1 MSSRPWARAALL
13 LAVVA
18 ALGTTAPAVARPG
31 ATGSAPGSQPFPGY
45 TVSNPTL
52 APLTVKGKQTRVL
65 QGVRKHAA
73 YDIEI
78 PPHWNGQLVM
88 WAHGYRGTGT
98 VLTVDAPAYGLRQRF
113 VNQGYA
119 WAASSY
125 ARNDYDVATG
135 VTTTHDL
142 ARFAARKLGR
152 EPQRTYVAG
161 VSMGGH
167 VIGRSLEQY
176 PGFYSGALPM
186 CGVLGDQELFDYFLS
201 YNLVAQDLANHPAYP
216 APSDYLQT
224 DVPQI
229 EQALGLVGLK
239 PGGAD
244 TTNAAGKQFRSIA
257 TNLTGGSRP
266 GADNAFAYWKDFPFS
281 LFTPDTGGSLAQNA
295 GRLAQNLDTDYSPNT
310 PVDVNAGVQRVAPR
324 DAYSRQTRRL
334 TQIPQIQGRPN
345 VPVLTLHGLGDYY
358 VPFSMEEIYVRDV
371 ARNGQSMFLAQR
383 AVREAG
389 HCEFTPREA
398 GRAWNDLT
406 RWVEKLPHGP
416 GHSAREYRIARAA
429 SDSVLDPAKVAS
441 PTYGCRFT
449 DPGAYSSPTLYPTRS
464 LYPKCPAS

>member
-13 LAVVA
+13 LALVA
-18 ALGTTAPAVARPG
+18 ALGTTAPALAR
-31 ATGSAPGSQPFPGY
+31 ASDSGSVPGSQPFPGY
-45 TVSNPTL
+45 TITNPRL
-52 APLTVKGKQTRVL
+52 APLTVDGRSTRVL
-65 QGVRKHAA
+65 QGVRNHAA

-98 VLTVDAPAYGLRQRF
+98 TLTVDAPAYGLRQRF

-135 VTTTHDL
+135 VTTTHAL
-142 ARFAARKLGR
+142 ARFAARKLGQ
-152 EPQRTYVAG
+152 EPKRTYVAG

-201 YNLVAQDLANHPAYP
+201 YNLVAQDLANHKVYP
-216 APSDYLQT
+216 APADYLQT

-239 PGGAD
+239 PGGPD

-257 TNLTGGSRP
+257 TNLTGGPRP
-266 GADNAFAYWKDFPFS
+266 GADAAFAYWKDFPFT
-281 LFTPDTGGSLAQNA
+281 LNTPDTGGSLAQNA
-295 GRLAQNLDTDYSPNT
+295 ARVAQNLDTDYSPNSPT
-310 PVDVNAGVQRVAPR
+310 DVNATVQRVAPR
-324 DAYSRQTRRL
+324 DAYSRQTNRL
-334 TQIPQIQGRPN
+334 TQIPKINGTPG

-358 VPFSMEEIYVRDV
+358 VPFSMEEIYARDV

-389 HCEFTPREA
+389 HCEFTPKEA
-398 GRAWNDLT
+398 GRAWNDLV
-406 RWVEKLPHGP
+406 RWVHKLPKGS
-416 GHSAREYRIARAA
+416 GHSQREYRIARAA
-429 SDSVLDPAKVAS
+429 GDAILDPGKVAS

-449 DPGAYSSPTLYPTRS
+449 DQSAYSSPTLYPTRS
-464 LYPKCPAS
+464 LYPRCPAS